1 MTDPTLVTRKLVLLR
16 EHLARLRRRRPDS
29 LEVLRGDED
38 RIDAI
43 AMSVMVVVQ
52 EAIDIAFHVAADEG
66 WGVPS
71 TYREGFELLAKKG
84 LIHDALATELAG
96 AARLRNRIAHG
107 YASLDVDILW
117 RDLPAGVAAFEA
129 YAAAVAAYLANQ
141 PPVA

>member
-1 MTDPTLVTRKLVLLR
+1 MTNALLVTRKLVVLR

-29 LEVLRGDED
+29 LERLRADED

-52 EAIDIAFHVAADEG
+52 EATDIAFHVASDEG

-71 TYREGFELLAKKG
+71 TYREGFALLADKG
-84 LIHDALATELAG
+84 LVSRSLADELGA

-107 YASLDVDILW
+107 YASLDVEILW
-117 RDLPAGVAAFEA
+117 RELPRGIEAFEA
-129 YAAAVAAYLANQ
+129 YATAIAAHLLMQ
-141 PPVA
+141 PA